1 MRHRPL
7 RPLHL
12 GHKYICKDGP
22 VFSLRQLK
30 ELPSD
35 E

>member
-7 RPLHL
+7 RPLQPGPQVHL
-12 GHKYICKDGP
+12 QGRP